1 GHHTWNDLLQS
12 QQGHKQLTEQDKVFL
27 EQYKAQKGAEMLQY
41 KNELGQLKLRIYQAQ
56 SDIPLWVR
64 NCGVGRG
71 RCLSMGQGTPG
82 KPDSSEDVGQGPC
95 LAEGVGIQAG

>member
-1 GHHTWNDLLQS
+1 LHHGSRMDLLQS

-27 EQYKAQKGAEMLQY
+27 EQYKAQKEAEMLQY

-71 RCLSMGQGTPG
+71 RCLSLAGTGWFPT
-82 KPDSSEDVGQGPC
+82 
-95 LAEGVGIQAG
+95 GISTNVHIWTSHST